1 MLLRR
6 SLFCVF
12 FLLLRGGSSLRVYN
26 QERHSNILNT
36 IFDKNAY
43 DNGVRPPTING
54 TGPVR
59 VDVNMFVLSIPEVS
73 EKNMDYTIQV
83 YFRQSWLDPRL
94 AFDDRAGDV
103 EYVTLY
109 DAEKIWKPD
118 AFFSNEKEG
127 HFHDVPR
134 PNSFVRIFPAGRVLY
149 SARLSLKLSCPM
161 NLKRYPFD
169 TQSCSMIMPSYKYTT
184 EDIVFVFKLHEPV
197 EFYKDILVRNY
208 KLTGHILG
216 TCTSP
221 NNHRTRMGSP
231 FNRLTFAG
239 DYSCLRAE
247 IWFQRMSRS
256 LDVLVF
262 IPCAMYVLLSW
273 IPLWLDNTGG
283 ATRTRLTVPAL
294 VLIAMASTVSRLWD
308 SEFPRTSYTKAVDVW
323 TSVTLAFV
331 IALWIDVAVVELVV
345 RRRQGVAVKK
355 TEPKV
360 DDEIFEDAD
369 GIELVENSKS
379 NAKNGPARRNDQ
391 GSWQT
396 TIRNWL
402 KAPRST
408 ADKVDLVSR
417 IVFPVAFL
425 LFVVIYI
432 RNYAVKVDVPEEWL

>member
-1 MLLRR
+1 MLLHG
-6 SLFCVF
+6 SIFCVLL
-12 FLLLRGGSSLRVYN
+12 LLLRGGLSLRAYN
-26 QERHSNILNT
+26 QEHHSNILNT
-36 IFDKNAY
+36 MFVKNAY

-59 VDVNMFVLSIPEVS
+59 VEVNMFVLSIPEVS
-73 EKNMDYTIQV
+73 EKSMVIRSSKYKRINNYSRHSSQDYTIQV

-134 PNSFVRIFPAGRVLY
+134 PNSLVRIFPTGRVLY
-149 SARLSLKLSCPM
+149 SARLTLKLACPM

-169 TQSCSMIMPSYKYTT
+169 TQSCSIIMPSYKYTT
-184 EDIVFVFKLHEPV
+184 EDIVFAFKLHQPV

-216 TCTSP
+216 SCTS
-221 NNHRTRMGSP
+221 RTI
-231 FNRLTFAG
+231 TG

-247 IWFQRMSRS
+247 IWFQRMSHS

-262 IPCAMYVLLSW
+262 IPCA
-273 IPLWLDNTGG
+273 I
-283 ATRTRLTVPAL
+283 
-294 VLIAMASTVSRLWD
+294 
-308 SEFPRTSYTKAVDVW
+308 YTKAVDVW
-323 TSVTLAFV
+323 TSVTFAFV

-345 RRRQGVAVKK
+345 RRRLGAIDKV
-355 TEPKV
+355 EPKV
-360 DDEIFEDAD
+360 NYEIFEDSD
-369 GIELVENSKS
+369 GIELVENSK
-379 NAKNGPARRNDQ
+379 NNPRNGPARRIDQ
-391 GSWQT
+391 GSWKT

>member
-1 MLLRR
+1 M
-6 SLFCVF
+6 
-12 FLLLRGGSSLRVYN
+12 
-26 QERHSNILNT
+26 
-36 IFDKNAY
+36 
-43 DNGVRPPTING
+43 
-54 TGPVR
+54 
-59 VDVNMFVLSIPEVS
+59 
-73 EKNMDYTIQV
+73 
-83 YFRQSWLDPRL
+83 RL
-94 AFDDRAGDV
+94 
-103 EYVTLY
+103 T
-109 DAEKIWKPD
+109 
-118 AFFSNEKEG
+118 
-127 HFHDVPR
+127 
-134 PNSFVRIFPAGRVLY
+134 
-149 SARLSLKLSCPM
+149 LKLSCPM

-169 TQSCSMIMPSYKYTT
+169 TQSCSVIMPSYKYTT
-184 EDIVFVFKLHEPV
+184 EDIVFAFQLHQPV
-197 EFYKDILVRNY
+197 EFYKDILMRNY

-216 TCTSP
+216 SCTS
-221 NNHRTRMGSP
+221 RTI
-231 FNRLTFAG
+231 TG

-273 IPLWLDNTGG
+273 IPLWLDNTGA

-294 VLIAMASTVSRLWD
+294 VLIAMASTVSRLRD

-323 TSVTLAFV
+323 TAVTLAFV

-345 RRRQGVAVKK
+345 RRRQGETVKK
-355 TEPKV
+355 MEPKV
-360 DDEIFEDAD
+360 DDENFEDAD
-369 GIELVENSKS
+369 GIELVENSKG

-432 RNYAVKVDVPEEWL
+432 RNYTVKVDVPEEWL

>member
-1 MLLRR
+1 MLLR
-6 SLFCVF
+6 SNLFCVF
-12 FLLLRGGSSLRVYN
+12 VLLLRGGSSLRVYN
-26 QERHSNILNT
+26 RERHSNILNS

-59 VDVNMFVLSIPEVS
+59 VEVSMFVLSIPEVS
-73 EKNMDYTIQV
+73 EKGMDYTIQV

-103 EYVTLY
+103 QYVHLY
-109 DAEKIWKPD
+109 DAGKIWKPD

-127 HFHDVPR
+127 HFHNVPR
-134 PNSFVRIFPAGRVLY
+134 PNFLIRIFPTGRVLY
-149 SARLSLKLSCPM
+149 SARLTLKLSCPM

-169 TQSCSMIMPSYKYTT
+169 TQSCSVIMPSYKYTT
-184 EDIVFVFKLHEPV
+184 EDIVFAFKLHEPV
-197 EFYKDILVRNY
+197 EFYKDILMRNY

-216 TCTSP
+216 SCTS
-221 NNHRTRMGSP
+221 RTI
-231 FNRLTFAG
+231 TG

-256 LDVLVF
+256 LDVLLF

-273 IPLWLDNTGG
+273 IPLWLDNTGA

-294 VLIAMASTVSRLWD
+294 VLIAMASTVSRLRD

-323 TSVTLAFV
+323 TTVTLAFV
-331 IALWIDVAVVELVV
+331 IALWIDVTIVELIV
-345 RRRQGVAVKK
+345 RRRQGGTEKK

-360 DDEIFEDAD
+360 DDENFEDAD

-379 NAKNGPARRNDQ
+379 NAKNGPARRNGQ

>member
-1 MLLRR
+1 MLLHG
-6 SLFCVF
+6 SPFCVLLL
-12 FLLLRGGSSLRVYN
+12 LLLRGGSTLRAYN

-36 IFDKNAY
+36 MFVKNAY

-59 VDVNMFVLSIPEVS
+59 VEVNMYVLSIPEVS
-73 EKNMDYTIQV
+73 EKSMDYTIQV

-94 AFDDRAGDV
+94 VFDDRAGDV

-134 PNSFVRIFPAGRVLY
+134 PNSLVRIFPTGRVLY
-149 SARLSLKLSCPM
+149 SARLTLKLACPM

-169 TQSCSMIMPSYKYTT
+169 TQSCSIIMPSYKYTT
-184 EDIVFVFKLHEPV
+184 EDIVFAFKPHQPV
-197 EFYKDILVRNY
+197 EFYKHILVRNY

-216 TCTSP
+216 SCTS
-221 NNHRTRMGSP
+221 RTI
-231 FNRLTFAG
+231 TG

-247 IWFQRMSRS
+247 IWFQRMSHN

-262 IPCAMYVLLSW
+262 LPCAMYVLLSW
-273 IPLWLDNTGG
+273 IPLWLDNTGA

-323 TSVTLAFV
+323 TLVTFAFV

-345 RRRQGVAVKK
+345 RRRLGANHKA
-355 TEPKV
+355 EPKV
-360 DDEIFEDAD
+360 NYEIFEDSD

-379 NAKNGPARRNDQ
+379 NPKNGPARRIDQ
-391 GSWQT
+391 GSWKT